1 MSISAL
7 GAGLSGLN
15 ANQQALA
22 VEAHNVANLSTENYE
37 ARAAR
42 FEESAPSGSGVS
54 LSAKG
59 LAMSAAEG
67 GTDLAKSLTNS
78 MMYKAGFEL
87 SLKVIQAAD
96 ERMGMLIDIKA

>member
-1 MSISAL
+1 MGISAL

-22 VEAHNVANLSTENYE
+22 VEAHNVANMNTEGFE
-37 ARAAR
+37 AQAAT
-42 FEESAPSGSGVS
+42 FQESPGGSGVT
-54 LSAKG
+54 LSAAG
-59 LAMSAAEG
+59 LNMARAEG
-67 GTDLAKSLTNS
+67 GTDLATSMTNS
-78 MMYKAGFEL
+78 LMYKAGFEM